1 MSWFFFKEPTEKIV
15 ELTSRKIMK
24 ELEDDRSK
32 EILPEWSFLLASK
45 DNDKHIRRSLKL
57 IHKIIEEDPDEFVNR
72 KKGFSR
78 MIEPWI
84 TKDYVQKKGLYTK
97 MWTKFGKGIKLGIV
111 KSDVNRHEFAN
122 FLRFE

>member
-1 MSWFFFKEPTEKIV
+1 
-15 ELTSRKIMK
+15 
-24 ELEDDRSK
+24 
-32 EILPEWSFLLASK
+32 
-45 DNDKHIRRSLKL
+45 
-57 IHKIIEEDPDEFVNR
+57 
-72 KKGFSR
+72 

-122 FLRFE
+122 FLRFER